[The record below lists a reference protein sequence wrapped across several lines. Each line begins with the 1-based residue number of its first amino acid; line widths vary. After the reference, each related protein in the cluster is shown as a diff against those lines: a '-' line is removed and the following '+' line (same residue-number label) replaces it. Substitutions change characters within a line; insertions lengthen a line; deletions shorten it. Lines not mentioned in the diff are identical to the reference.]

1 MNGHDEQNGGD
12 QMRGRDASRLGAL
25 INRGEEDGSRA
36 VGNSIP
42 MPGFEGA
49 GEDAPEE
56 VWNAS
61 GAMTLN
67 DYQRLRRGYERGIN
81 PEALER
87 MEEAQTVTELPRP
100 VVSAAP
106 PIRIEPEVWRE
117 PETVEIEEIKSTRK
131 RGIGPVA
138 VTAILLVGIF
148 GALILY
154 AGGVAYITGLFTG
167 DEPVTEENLT
177 MVTERPRDQVEE
189 IDPTEALTPG
199 EEMELADQEAT
210 ESEEKEA
217 AEKKRQEEEKL
228 AKEKE
233 KERLE
238 AERKEKEAAALKA
251 QQEGAEKKA
260 ALAATQKP
268 ERVIVKAQP
277 EEPKEGAD
285 RTTVLTAKPESQ
297 TKQELAKT
305 TSTAGKYTVQV
316 GATPDKSEADRIAA
330 RVRSKGGSNVQV
342 IASEKNGEKIY
353 RVRFGSFGTQEEAK
367 AKAGEMGFG
376 DVWVVKR

>member
-1 MNGHDEQNGGD
+1 MNGYDEQNGGD

-25 INRGEEDGSRA
+25 INRGEEDGSRT

-100 VVSAAP
+100 VVSSAP

-117 PETVEIEEIKSTRK
+117 PETVEVEEIESTRK

-167 DEPVTEENLT
+167 DEPVSEENLT
-177 MVTERPRDQVEE
+177 MVTERPQDQVEE
-189 IDPTEALTPG
+189 IDPTGALTPG

-217 AEKKRQEEEKL
+217 AEKKRQEEEQL

-238 AERKEKEAAALKA
+238 AERKEKEATALKA
-251 QQEGAEKKA
+251 QKEATEKKET
-260 ALAATQKP
+260 LPTTQKP
-268 ERVIVKAQP
+268 ERAIVKAQV
-277 EEPKEGAD
+277 EEPKEGSD
-285 RTTVLTAKPESQ
+285 RTTVLTATPPS
-297 TKQELAKT
+297 KQEVAKT

-367 AKAGEMGFG
+367 AKAIGMGFG
-376 DVWVVKR
+376 DIWVVKK